1 MLFFNIKRFK
11 LINFFEQYFFF
22 ISSVSNKFCAC
33 LCCVKRGEVCKIL
46 QRSFLFFIFYFLSL
60 IFYCYHSFHSN
71 AVLFFGNFRRRTPVS
86 RKHITPRKKETATKN
101 FEQFAVFEIIE
112 FFKFLKFIIFPT

>member
-11 LINFFEQYFFF
+11 LINFFEQYLFF

-46 QRSFLFFIFYFLSL
+46 QRSFLFFISYLLFFIVTIRFTQVLFYFLETSATAHLFPGSISL
-60 IFYCYHSFHSN
+60 S
-71 AVLFFGNFRRRTPVS
+71 G
-86 RKHITPRKKETATKN
+86 KKELQLRILNNSQYSK
-101 FEQFAVFEIIE
+101 
-112 FFKFLKFIIFPT
+112 